1 MLAKSKAKNEA
12 VKIMAALDDFKQI
25 DLISKY
31 LTAITVHDAY
41 AIGQEIEYLRAGRK
55 ERIVGLKVGFTNRNI
70 WQEYNVSSP
79 IVGAIYERT
88 HTRDTLVLNGLSA
101 RMGWAS
107 GFFIVAGLASLG
119 LPGLRGFVSELL
131 GFIGTFRTEP
141 ILGVLGIIGAAIT
154 ATYILRLIGRVF
166 FGPIDPKWESLKD
179 LSPKEFGVGAFLLTP
194 IVVVGIFPAPFLD
207 VIRPSVDVILRG
219 MS

>member
-1 MLAKSKAKNEA
+1 MGYVLMGIGTVDIIGLTGASLQMFSHG
-12 VKIMAALDDFKQI
+12 VMTALFF
-25 DLISKY
+25 
-31 LTAITVHDAY
+31 A
-41 AIGQEIEYLRAGRK
+41 
-55 ERIVGLKVGFTNRNI
+55 
-70 WQEYNVSSP
+70 

-119 LPGLRGFVSELL
+119 LPGLSGFVSELL
-131 GFIGTFRTEP
+131 VFIGTFRTEP
-141 ILGVLGIIGAAIT
+141 ILGALGIIGAAIT